1 MQRPGSAVQTQA
13 VPARPPSPGVS
24 AGRADVVGV
33 AALTPVLTEILS
45 ALDEIRA
52 RLAGS
57 HKPWL
62 TVEEVADLTGRS
74 DYTIRRWVKEG
85 KLDAVRLQDTGPRGR
100 LLIAHDQLRRLTD
113 AGLGS
118 RISDVHAG

>member
-1 MQRPGSAVQTQA
+1 MQPGSSLVRPQA
-13 VPARPPSPGVS
+13 IPRRLPSS
-24 AGRADVVGV
+24 AGGTGRAGVGDVG
-33 AALTPVLTEILS
+33 ALTPVLNQILS

-62 TVEEVADLTGRS
+62 TVEEVAQLTGRS
-74 DYTIRRWVKEG
+74 DYTVRRWVKEG
-85 KLDAVRLQDTGPRGR
+85 KLTAVRLQDTGPRGR
-100 LLIAHDQLRRLTD
+100 LLIAYDQLRRLTD

-118 RISDVHAG
+118 RIPDVHAE